1 MIISE
6 LAPSTAD
13 DIADCLESLILCSP
27 SRAIGLG
34 QLQEFATSLLQ
45 VGDASLTFAVN
56 RMRNRKL
63 VLGELY
69 PFEFDVSSIVRH
81 DDASFFPYTQFLLM
95 SGTGLVQLDSGDSAL
110 SGPEQWFED
119 LTLES
124 VRSWLGTG
132 AEGVRFG
139 WPSDSGRPADFP
151 EAIRWLSSRMN
162 VELGS
167 AYRPPIRKDGGVDV
181 VVWRPFGDRRS
192 GFPIVLVQCTLQR
205 DLISKARDID
215 VTNWSGWLALDYP
228 PMTALATP
236 RVISDSTDR
245 WSQLNRQTLVLERIR
260 LSRCFPGHVRQEL
273 HGKVLDA
280 SQRALAALCEQLDLH

>member
-1 MIISE
+1 MISE
-6 LAPSTAD
+6 IAPSTAD

-34 QLQEFATSLLQ
+34 QLQEFASSLLQ

-69 PFEFDVSSIVRH
+69 PFEFDVSSIVRS
-81 DDASFFPYTQFLLM
+81 DDASFLPYTQFLLM
-95 SGTGLVQLDSGDSAL
+95 SGTGLAQLDSGDSAL

-124 VRSWLGTG
+124 VRNWLGTG

-139 WPSDSGRPADFP
+139 WPSDSGRPAEFP
-151 EAIRWLSSRMN
+151 EAIRWLSDRMN

-167 AYRPPIRKDGGVDV
+167 AYRPPTRKDGGVDV

-205 DLISKARDID
+205 DLPSKARDID
-215 VTNWSGWLALDYP
+215 VMNWSGWLALDYP

-245 WSQLNRQTLVLERIR
+245 WSQLNRQTLVLERVR
-260 LSRCFPGHVRQEL
+260 LSRYFPGHVRQEL

-280 SQRALAALCEQLDLH
+280 SRRALAALCEQLDLR